1 MLRLER
7 HGMLIRN
14 DQLTDKLK
22 EFKELEVKLS
32 DPEILSD
39 QKQFR
44 ELSKEYSF
52 LKPVAENIVEL
63 LDIEKQM
70 EENKEIAKISDD
82 SELSE
87 MAEDEYEAL
96 REKKNK
102 LTERIMIQ
110 LLPSDEDDSR
120 NIIFEI
126 RAGTGGEEAALFVSD
141 LFRMYKRYC
150 DANKYWVETI
160 DFHQTELG
168 GFKEIIFGIKGDSPY
183 RKFKYESGT
192 HRVQRVPATESGG
205 RIHTSAVT
213 VAVLPEAENVDIDI
227 NEKDLKIDIFHSSG
241 AGGQNVNNVATA
253 VRMTHIPSGIVVTC
267 QDERSQHKN
276 KEKAKRILKAR
287 LYDKHVNEQKS
298 KISQDRKDQV
308 GSGDRSQRIRT
319 YNFPENRIA
328 DHRINLTLYRLD
340 DVMNGNLDL
349 LLEPL
354 AEEDNRRKLERMFG

>member
-1 MLRLER
+1 MQTE
-7 HGMLIRN
+7 
-14 DQLTDKLK
+14 QLKDKLK
-22 EFKELEVKLS
+22 EFKDLEIKLS
-32 DPEILSD
+32 DPDIIAD
-39 QKQFR
+39 QKIFR
-44 ELSKEYSF
+44 ELSMEYSH
-52 LKPVAENIVEL
+52 LKPVAENITKL

-70 EENKEIAKISDD
+70 AENEEIAEHSDD
-82 SELSE
+82 SELKE
-87 MAEDEYEAL
+87 MAKEELQTLNE
-96 REKKNK
+96 RKEG
-102 LTERIMIQ
+102 LTEDIMIQ
-110 LLPSDEDDSR
+110 LLPEDQDDKR

-150 DANKYWVETI
+150 DSNNYHIETI

-168 GFKEIIFGIKGDSPY
+168 GYKEIIFGIKGDKPFK
-183 RKFKYESGT
+183 RFKYESGT
-192 HRVQRVPATESGG
+192 HRVQRVPSTESGG

-213 VAVLPEAENVDIDI
+213 VAVLPEVENVDIEL
-227 NEKDLKIDIFHSSG
+227 NEKDLKIDIFHASG

-253 VRMTHIPSGIVVTC
+253 VRMTHLPSGIVVSC

-298 KISQDRKDQV
+298 RISQDRKDQV
-308 GSGDRSQRIRT
+308 GTGDRSQRIRT

-328 DHRINLTLYRLD
+328 DHRINLTLYRLE

-349 LLEPL
+349 MLDPL
-354 AEEDNRRKLERMFG
+354 TEADIKMKLEKMFG